1 MSLGRTL
8 KLNNGVT
15 LPQVGFGTWQ
25 AAPGEVEKAVEE
37 AIKVGYRHIDCALIY
52 RTYQRNDANSSCL
65 RCRSLDYKLT
75 DSTSVLYCLLR
86 AAVIWSPFHREP
98 GRGEHPTCDPINPSP
113 CLPMHRSCRPPVQP
127 LTFGH
132 GRPPL
137 QVAQGIK
144 ASGVAREDLFLVSK
158 LWCNSASPANVEAD
172 LDTTLSQLG
181 TDYLDVYLIH
191 WPVTF
196 KAGKDLFPKSSDGK
210 TVLLD
215 DDAPGI
221 VGTWKELVRI
231 SKETK
236 KVKAV
241 GVSNF
246 TVEQL
251 EKVIQATGVV
261 PAMNQI
267 ECHPSLIQP
276 ELFQYCKDKGI
287 VITAYS
293 PLGNNITGKPRVLDH
308 PEIKTIADKLG
319 KEPAQVLIAWVAKQG
334 FAVIPKSVT
343 PSRIKSNFE
352 DFELSDADFEAINKI
367 GQANQVRSNIPFVY
381 SPSWP
386 IDIFGTPEEK
396 GQKKAW

>member
-37 AIKVGYRHIDCALIY
+37 AIKVGYRHIDCALIVL
-52 RTYQRNDANSSCL
+52 C
-65 RCRSLDYKLT
+65 CSLPPQLAT
-75 DSTSVLYCLLR
+75 
-86 AAVIWSPFHREP
+86 
-98 GRGEHPTCDPINPSP
+98 PTENQDE
-113 CLPMHRSCRPPVQP
+113 
-127 LTFGH
+127 
-132 GRPPL
+132 
-137 QVAQGIK
+137 VAQGIK
-144 ASGVAREDLFLVSK
+144 ASGVAREDLFLISK

-196 KAGKDLFPKSSDGK
+196 KAGKDLFPKSADGK
-210 TVLLD
+210 TVILD
-215 DDAPGI
+215 DEAPGI

-236 KVKAV
+236 KVKAI

-287 VITAYS
+287 IITAYS

-308 PEIKTIADKLG
+308 PEIKTIADRLG

-343 PSRIKSNFE
+343 PSRIKSNFD
-352 DFELSDADFEAINKI
+352 DFELSDSDFEAINKI

-381 SPSWP
+381 NPSWP